1 MEASERA
8 LHAERLS
15 VKIRICPAFGE
26 AEPFTANF
34 FEALSVEKARLR
46 NLQAAMVDPVGG
58 SIEVPFEAAWE
69 PILWSSIIIAK
80 LSLNIEVAWNELD
93 NTGVPV
99 PLQSSP
105 FPIQPSELNCSEPAQ
120 ELAADAN
127 ASAPA
132 CRHLQA

>member
-1 MEASERA
+1 
-8 LHAERLS
+8 

-69 PILWSSIIIAK
+69 PILWSSIIIAE
-80 LSLNIEVAWNELD
+80 LLLNTEVSWNELD
-93 NTGVPV
+93 NTSFPV
-99 PLQSSP
+99 PFQSSP
-105 FPIQPSELNCSEPAQ
+105 FPIQPLELICSVPAQ
-120 ELAADAN
+120 ELAAGTS

-132 CRHLQA
+132 CRHLRAYTRLSRRCKPI